1 MISVNFTNDIENI
14 VATEHLYQWDNGQKL
29 SISGLSVTADI
40 HFANKKSE
48 KALVVTPTVTSGTI
62 TAPIPNSLLTE
73 PYPIIAYVY
82 APSDNGAKTIKSVTI
97 AVEPRKQPSDF
108 VVDEDE
114 GITTIESISQ
124 QANAI
129 LQNATNQINTA
140 ISGMQTDYTDF
151 KNTIQGELD
160 EMKANTTIPNADTV
174 DGKHAS
180 AFMQFLGDFRKGS
193 LKEYI
198 LTLNQSGFI
207 YCGSANCTDLPVAGK
222 YYIGQIMIYT
232 TIREVILT
240 QIDTGK
246 SYVCHHNGSKWYN
259 WNCLSDGGNANTAN
273 TAGTLATTPTNV
285 CLRNISFGTADPQV
299 TDSSAEGYVT
309 PGALYG
315 QYEEV
320 TT

>member
-140 ISGMQTDYTDF
+140 ISGMQTDYNNF
-151 KNTIQGELD
+151 KNTIQAELD
-160 EMKANTTIPNADTV
+160 DMVANTTIPNADTV
-174 DGKHAS
+174 DGLHANEIAS
-180 AFMQFLGDFRKGS
+180 NPNLLINPDFKINQRGQT
-193 LKEYI
+193 EYI
-198 LTLNQSGFI
+198 GAGI
-207 YCGSANCTDLPVAGK
+207 YCVDRW
-222 YYIGQIMIYT
+222 Y
-232 TIREVILT
+232 
-240 QIDTGK
+240 K
-246 SYVCHHNGSKWYN
+246 SSSSNIIVTS
-259 WNCLSDGGNANTAN
+259 LSS
-273 TAGTLATTPTNV
+273 V
-285 CLRNISFGTADPQV
+285 ISF
-299 TDSSAEGYVT
+299 SSDYASDHNWIVQKFE
-309 PGALYG
+309 
-315 QYEEV
+315 
-320 TT
+320 